1 MFSLRNFVFDGLMSA
16 VGKMNDYQIVLN
28 AAGWFDKGV
37 LSQDDL
43 EGIQAAI
50 NAQYPTETEAVP
62 VKG

>member
-43 EGIQAAI
+43 ESIKAAI
-50 NAQYPTETEAVP
+50 DAQYPTETEAVP